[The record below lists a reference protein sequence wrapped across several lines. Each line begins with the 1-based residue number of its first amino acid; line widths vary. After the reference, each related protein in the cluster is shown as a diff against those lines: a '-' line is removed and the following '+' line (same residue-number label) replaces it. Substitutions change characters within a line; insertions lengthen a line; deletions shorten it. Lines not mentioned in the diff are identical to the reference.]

1 MILHGVSRSFA
12 RCLPVPKDDYKE
24 KVERIVSF
32 LDDLIRDNSVP
43 RNVRA
48 TLSDAKEK
56 LTAQDEDLATCI
68 SGAVYALDEVS
79 NDINI
84 PMHARTM
91 VWNILSELEALKE
104 QVVNS

>member
-1 MILHGVSRSFA
+1 MA
-12 RCLPVPKDDYKE
+12 DDSKYDE
-24 KVERIVSF
+24 KVRQVTSF

-48 TLSDAKEK
+48 TLSFAKDK
-56 LTAQDEDLATCI
+56 LTEPGEELGTRI

-104 QVVNS
+104 QVISG

>member
-1 MILHGVSRSFA
+1 MVFIVSS
-12 RCLPVPKDDYKE
+12 DDSSQHKE
-24 KVERIVSF
+24 KIEQIVSF
-32 LDDLIRDNSVP
+32 IDALVKDNSVP

-48 TLSDAKEK
+48 TLGDARDK
-56 LTAQDEDLATCI
+56 LTEPNEEIGTRI

-104 QVVNS
+104 EVLK

>member
-1 MILHGVSRSFA
+1 MFLLTDNA
-12 RCLPVPKDDYKE
+12 KYNE
-24 KVERIVSF
+24 KVEQIVAF

-48 TLSDAKEK
+48 TLAFARDK
-56 LTAQDEDLATCI
+56 LTEQSEELVTRV
-68 SGAVYALDEVS
+68 SSAVYALDEVS

-91 VWNILSELEALKE
+91 VWNILSELEALKQ
-104 QVVNS
+104 QVISG

>member
-1 MILHGVSRSFA
+1 MA
-12 RCLPVPKDDYKE
+12 DDSDNAKNEE
-24 KVERIVSF
+24 KYGEKIRQVTSF

-48 TLSDAKEK
+48 TLAYGKEK
-56 LTAQDEDLATCI
+56 LTDQNEELCTRI

-104 QVVNS
+104 QVISG

>member
-1 MILHGVSRSFA
+1 VFHGMA
-12 RCLPVPKDDYKE
+12 DDPKNSKHAE
-24 KVERIVSF
+24 KIAQITSF
-32 LDDLIRDNSVP
+32 LDDLMRDNSVP

-48 TLSDAKEK
+48 TLSYARDK
-56 LTAQDEDLATCI
+56 LTDENEEMATRV

-91 VWNILSELEALKE
+91 VWNIISELEALKE
-104 QVVNS
+104 QVISG